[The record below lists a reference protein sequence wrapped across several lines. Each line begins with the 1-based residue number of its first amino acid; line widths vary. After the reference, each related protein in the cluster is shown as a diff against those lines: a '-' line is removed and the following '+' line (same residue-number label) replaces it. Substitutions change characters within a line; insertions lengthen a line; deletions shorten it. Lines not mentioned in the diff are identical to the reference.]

1 MINTVK
7 RTDEFWVF
15 DTEDDSQGKVY
26 WVDFFNG
33 VEHYAFDNPDR
44 ALEWLLT
51 QKGDFWA
58 CNLEYDLINLFGP
71 LLEPMT
77 VMMYGGFGLLKA
89 SVYGKEIHF
98 KNTLRHWPMS
108 VEEMGQRLGY
118 PKLPFDPTNLQYC
131 QRDTEVTWQFINA
144 MFERY
149 YELGIEE
156 IKATLPSTSLQFF
169 TTKWCKTN
177 WFRHGDLS
185 IWKFLTRSRYG
196 GRCEIFQTGPV
207 RGHIHEY
214 DINSSYPA
222 AMQSQQFPNLDTLR
236 RGKTNIDIE
245 KAGVAYCTV
254 KCPSMEFPL
263 LPYKSESGSKLLF
276 PCGKFDGTWTYAEL
290 RRALELGY
298 TILNVYDA
306 VEYELMP
313 SPFKGYIDFIYGKRL
328 EVKGKD
334 ELMSYT
340 LKILMNSLYGKWGEQ
355 GELQMISRGKKHT
368 FQSVPKHSNM
378 VWAAYILTYGRLALY
393 DSIQQAS
400 RFGSVLYCDT
410 DSVFIKTSSKVRP
423 FEGSTDLGKLAYKKS
438 YRLAH
443 FKLPKLYQVDASYK
457 AKGVPN
463 DKKHSFPEHLKK
475 QFFEGEIA
483 EFMKPYRW
491 MESKKLHEQANVWR
505 TVTKQVQSEYDKRQT
520 LLNGRTWPLKIEEN
534 LDYNQVTKPK
544 GKRKRELHK
553 L

>member
-1 MINTVK
+1 MGSTYK

-15 DTEDDSQGKVY
+15 DTEDNSQGKVY

-33 VEHYAFDNPDR
+33 VEHFSFDNPDR
-44 ALEWLLT
+44 ALEWLMT

-98 KNTLRHWPMS
+98 KNTLRHWPIT

-131 QRDTEVTWQFINA
+131 QRDTEVTWRFIHA

-149 YELGIEE
+149 YELGIDE
-156 IKATLPSTSLQFF
+156 IKATLPSTSLLFF
-169 TTKWCKTN
+169 TTKWCRVN
-177 WFRHGDLS
+177 WLRHGDLA
-185 IWKFLTRSRYG
+185 IWKFLTRARYG
-196 GRCEIFQTGPV
+196 GRCEIFQTGQV

-236 RGKTNIDIE
+236 RGKTIIDIE
-245 KAGVAYCTV
+245 KAGVAHCTV
-254 KCPSMEFPL
+254 QCPSMEFPL
-263 LPYKSESGSKLLF
+263 LPFKSENGCKLLF
-276 PCGKFDGTWTYAEL
+276 PCGRFDGTWTYAEL

-298 TILNVYDA
+298 KILNVYEA
-306 VEYELMP
+306 IEYDLMP
-313 SPFKGYIDFIYGKRL
+313 SPFTAYIDFIYGKRL
-328 EVKGKD
+328 EVKDKD
-334 ELMSYT
+334 ELMSFT

-393 DSIQQAS
+393 DSIQKAS
-400 RFGSVLYCDT
+400 QFGTVLYCDT
-410 DSVFIKTSSKVRP
+410 DSVFIKSASKDRP
-423 FEGSTDLGKLAYKKS
+423 FEGSSDLGKLAYKKS

-443 FKLPKLYQVDASYK
+443 FKLPKLYQVDSSYK

-463 DKKHSFPEHLKK
+463 DKKHAFPEHLK
-475 QFFEGEIA
+475 QAFFEGEIA

-491 MESKKLHEQANVWR
+491 MESKKLHQQANVWR
-505 TVTKQVQSEYDKRQT
+505 AVTKQVNSEYDKRQT
-520 LLNGRTWPLKIEEN
+520 IQNGRTWPLTITN
-534 LDYNQVTKPK
+534 NQVYNQDIKP
-544 GKRKRELHK
+544 KRKRKRNLEPL
-553 L
+553 